1 MPIHPTT
8 ILMAF
13 RVQGVG
19 RGGQKCQAREGG
31 PWGQAEMGRG
41 RPSHP
46 RQERATT
53 PLPSSA
59 LSQEPQDYL
68 RNQGSTISG
77 SLGLLWN
84 SWGRGLP
91 PRLSDSL
98 GGLPPSGAA
107 RWGRGTLN
115 GNHSFLP
122 YSPWYLPGFLPS
134 SQYNTAWA
142 CRESN
147 SKNCLLFNFHIMLS
161 L

>member
-41 RPSHP
+41 RPSQP

-98 GGLPPSGAA
+98 GGLPPRGGSQMGQGHPEWQPLFPPLQPLVPA
-107 RWGRGTLN
+107 RVFAFISVQ
-115 GNHSFLP
+115 HSLG
-122 YSPWYLPGFLPS
+122 LQGKQL
-134 SQYNTAWA
+134 Q
-142 CRESN
+142 
-147 SKNCLLFNFHIMLS
+147 KLFTF
-161 L
+161 